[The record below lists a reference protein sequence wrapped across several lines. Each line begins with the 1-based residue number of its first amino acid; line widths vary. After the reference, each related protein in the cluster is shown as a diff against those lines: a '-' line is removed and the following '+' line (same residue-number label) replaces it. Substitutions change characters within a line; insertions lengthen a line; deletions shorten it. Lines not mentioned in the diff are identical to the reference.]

1 MAKSKRTR
9 KQPPKRTPKPNARS
23 ATFASLAQYAR
34 YRGVSRQRIQV
45 LDKQGKIKRDAAGR
59 ILRKESDA
67 AILEAREQ
75 TVQSNPARDEKDL
88 YAGKMAKLR
97 YEREAGL
104 VVPISD
110 VETTVFQ
117 AARAERQSWINWV
130 PEVAPQLAAELGVDT
145 PTFQVLLDRAVR
157 RHLESLSEI
166 SLEALHAGN
175 GTAATAEPIGTEQ
188 LDLTDLEPGPA
199 TGATPDGG

>member
-1 MAKSKRTR
+1 MAKTKRNQ
-9 KQPPKRTPKPNARS
+9 KPAAEHKPKPNARS
-23 ATFASLAQYAR
+23 TTFDSLADYAK
-34 YRGVSRQRIQV
+34 YRGVSRQRIQA
-45 LDKQGKIKRDAAGR
+45 LDKQGKIRRDDSGR
-59 ILRKESDA
+59 ILRKESDT

-75 TVQSNPARDEKDL
+75 AVQANPAREEKDL
-88 YAGKMAKLR
+88 YAGKLAKLR

-104 VVPISD
+104 VVPIAD
-110 VETTVFQ
+110 VEATVFQ
-117 AARAERQSWINWV
+117 AARAERESWINWV
-130 PEVAPQLAAELGVDT
+130 PQVAPQLAAELGIDT